1 MKRLL
6 FILPLMLSAAEPS
19 KPIDIPGAK
28 VKVFTF
34 PKEVVA
40 AEQERSARRK
50 KRLSKPV
57 DLAASLNLPSPNLNK
72 SESPTPQNTPEEGPA
87 SILWDVLIEGKLV
100 RLRIN
105 VEPVPMKLRFGA
117 TTTEVE
123 KKDK

>member
-1 MKRLL
+1 MKKLL
-6 FILPLMLSAAEPS
+6 LTLPLMLSAAEPS

-28 VKVFTF
+28 VKIFTF

-50 KRLSKPV
+50 KRLSKPI
-57 DLAASLNLPSPNLNK
+57 DIAKALNIPSPQL
-72 SESPTPQNTPEEGPA
+72 EDTSPKTPKNSPENEQT
-87 SILWDVLIEGKLV
+87 ILWDVLVEGKLV

-105 VEPVPMKLRFGA
+105 VEPVPVKLRFGA